1 MARPFFHGWK
11 VVAVAFLV
19 GLFGFGLGFYGAG
32 VYLAV
37 LRARHGWSTSL
48 ISSAITTYYLLGATG
63 VLFVGDAYKR
73 LGPRR
78 VVLVGAAALTL
89 GVSGL
94 TLAREPWHLFAAFA
108 VMSVGWAATS
118 GAALNVIVAPW
129 FERRRGLAISLAFNG
144 ATGGGVVVVP
154 LLLFL
159 ISRLGFEAG
168 VRVTVVV
175 MLAVLLPPVV
185 AWLHRGPAVLGLG
198 PDGDPPAAPRAAPA
212 GAVDARSVLRR
223 AHFWTIS
230 VPFALGLLAQV
241 GIITHQIAYLGPLL
255 GPVGAGLAVSVTTAA
270 GVMGRLA
277 LGGVVDRL
285 DRRAVTAAVLL
296 VQILGVAVLLAAP
309 SRAALYGACALF
321 GLGVGNLTTLPGL
334 IVQREFPPERFA
346 RTVSLVV
353 AFNQYAFAF
362 GPALL
367 GVLRDATGSYTVP
380 LALCMLLEGVAAIV
394 VLIRP
399 SANRGAP
406 RLRRGATSVGV

>member
-89 GVSGL
+89 GVTGL

-159 ISRLGFEAG
+159 IARLGFEAG

-212 GAVDARSVLRR
+212 GAGDARSVLRR

-270 GVMGRLA
+270 GVIGRLA

-309 SRAALYGACALF
+309 SRTALYAACALF

-380 LALCMLLEGVAAIV
+380 LALCMLLEGMAAIV

-399 SANRGAP
+399 GRA
-406 RLRRGATSVGV
+406 